1 EVTGTTWIVTETKI
15 SGTIGDT
22 GIAVIYNPDDVK
34 SLILGDADLNG
45 EVNIKD
51 ATLIQKFIAKM
62 TVLESDA
69 LTASDVNADKDV
81 NVKDATVIQKF
92 KAGVAVEFKVG
103 EPI

>member
-1 EVTGTTWIVTETKI
+1 MD
-15 SGTIGDT
+15 SYRNQNQR
-22 GIAVIYNPDDVK
+22 YNPDDVK